1 MANPDHLQK
10 VREGVAAWN
19 QWRAENPDV
28 AIDLSG
34 ADLRDAELRGANLR
48 EATISRCDLRDAVLD
63 NADMSLANLDR
74 SNLTGAR
81 LRAASLSGARGT
93 GAQLNAADASDANFG
108 ETNLSRGA
116 FVGARLVGANM
127 RKAICKDSNFS
138 TAKLTQSDLTGT
150 DFRDSNITKA
160 DFVRASLEGAD
171 LRRCTLNGVSFNSAN
186 LSNANLRRAELNNAD
201 LADAILTHADLREVT
216 GLTCEQ
222 LTEAQDWPTAYRDDA
237 LACGAAIP
245 DPDVTSATASDSV
258 EPAEVRPSIIEFFG
272 AGLSRWRDDVA
283 EIERQEQL
291 KRSRLAL
298 QELEGALTDLQ
309 GQLKHG
315 QMGHNLPPE
324 AMIPGEVFDQFIAE
338 VRAGIALHDA
348 PRPHKPRLSRLRDVL
363 DRFRR
368 WLQPRIDIAADSTA
382 KAFGTAAGTGV
393 VALLA
398 ALLAKLSGAWEQLA
412 ALIDMLI

>member
-10 VREGVAAWN
+10 LREGVAAWN
-19 QWRAENPDV
+19 QWRSENPDV
-28 AIDLSG
+28 AIDLHS

-48 EATISRCDLRDAVLD
+48 EANISGCDLRDAVLD
-63 NADMSLANLDR
+63 NADLSLSNLDR
-74 SNLTGAR
+74 SNLKGAR
-81 LRAASLSGARGT
+81 LRAASLSRARVT
-93 GAQLNAADASDANFG
+93 RAQLIEVDASEADFV
-108 ETNLSRGA
+108 ETNLSSGA
-116 FVGARLVGANM
+116 FAGARLIGTNM
-127 RKAICKDSNFS
+127 RKANCKDSNFS

-160 DFVRASLEGAD
+160 DFVGASLEGAD

-186 LSNANLRRAELNNAD
+186 LSNANLRRAELNHAD
-201 LADAILTHADLREVT
+201 LTDAILTHADLREVT
-216 GLTCEQ
+216 GLQCEQ
-222 LTEAQDWPTAYRDDA
+222 LTQAQDWQTAYRDEA

-245 DPDVTSATASDSV
+245 DPVATSATASDSV
-258 EPAEVRPSIIEFFG
+258 DPTVTPPSIVEFFG
-272 AGLSRWRDDVA
+272 AGLSRWREEVA
-283 EIERQEQL
+283 ESERQGQL
-291 KRSRLAL
+291 EKSRLAL

-363 DRFRR
+363 DRFRQ

-382 KAFGTAAGTGV
+382 KAFGAAVGATVGAGAV
-393 VALLA
+393 
-398 ALLAKLSGAWEQLA
+398 ALLAKLTGAWEQLS
-412 ALIDMLI
+412 ALINMLI